1 MPTSRAPS
9 SSGCYQPMSHEAQ
22 PLATLHII
30 GVTVAVLA
38 CPCMRAKN
46 TTAALR
52 HKGHKSR
59 TQGHK
64 NTTAADHVA
73 LWNISLTQGAVYVAL
88 WNQSLR
94 HLIPRLNQVLSPRH
108 QDQPRP
114 QPRSSSE
121 QVLTRDLLAFYVPLQ
136 QESKQPAVSFC

>member
-1 MPTSRAPS
+1 MVTVMANGGAGPHPDGQNIRELRMPTSRAPS

-64 NTTAADHVA
+64 NTTAALRHKGHK
-73 LWNISLTQGAVYVAL
+73 SRTQGHQTETERAH
-88 WNQSLR
+88 SKLR
-94 HLIPRLNQVLSPRH
+94 FTTTA
-108 QDQPRP
+108 
-114 QPRSSSE
+114 SS
-121 QVLTRDLLAFYVPLQ
+121 
-136 QESKQPAVSFC
+136 